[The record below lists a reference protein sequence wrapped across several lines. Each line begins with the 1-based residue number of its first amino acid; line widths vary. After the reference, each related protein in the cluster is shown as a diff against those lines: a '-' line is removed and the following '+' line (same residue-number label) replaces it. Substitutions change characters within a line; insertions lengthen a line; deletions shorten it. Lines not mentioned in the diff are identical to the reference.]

1 MKAFRRAVSRSFA
14 VLPVFAAAAVL
25 CCANSGRA
33 QSDIDCG
40 PVIENFRQNVES
52 APSHVLTLLEDALIA
67 NGGHCVPAF
76 VQTAIEASGADSE
89 TVKKIVFVAVT
100 NAQSQAPQIAESA
113 VSAAPKHADAVR
125 EAFAEAF
132 EDNNPR
138 LKPAKPAEQPAW
150 AQENSPV
157 PEPKNQPKPKPQPK
171 PQPKPEPTPEPPAD
185 PLSEPIVPVAPNP
198 KPEPPMMADNNAG
211 TNGPSGPGV
220 PFAGSMQGEDE
231 GWKLLHDGVVDQPE
245 PIDPRN
251 LTAGTEVGNAP
262 DPVEPPLPETRK
274 KKFPFALP
282 SLPSLPKLPELTE
295 VSEPIDLFFHEPFGG
310 IPPVD
315 SGS

>member
-1 MKAFRRAVSRSFA
+1 MKAFRRVVSRSFA
-14 VLPVFAAAAVL
+14 VLPVLAAAVL
-25 CCANSGRA
+25 CANAARA

-89 TVKKIVFVAVT
+89 TVKKIVFVAVS

-171 PQPKPEPTPEPPAD
+171 PQPKPDPTPEPPAE

-198 KPEPPMMADNNAG
+198 KLESPMMADNG
-211 TNGPSGPGV
+211 SSPSGPNPYVG
-220 PFAGSMQGEDE
+220 MQGEDE
-231 GWKLLHDGVVDQPE
+231 GWKLLHDGVVDHPE

-262 DPVEPPLPETRK
+262 EPVEPPLPETKK